1 MTKSVYDPLRA
12 DVLSGKPR
20 PGEKLGALVLRKR
33 FNTGSSPIREAHNAL
48 IAGCGSHWIVQ
59 ISEQLFDAAERYR
72 VLGIDFV
79 SPRNEL
85 EEHRAL
91 VDACSK
97 RNADQAVS
105 LLRFHYGR
113 TYEVMV
119 YSGLAGS
126 ADV

>member
-1 MTKSVYDPLRA
+1 
-12 DVLSGKPR
+12 
-20 PGEKLGALVLRKR
+20 
-33 FNTGSSPIREAHNAL
+33 
-48 IAGCGSHWIVQ
+48 
-59 ISEQLFDAAERYR
+59 
-72 VLGIDFV
+72 
-79 SPRNEL
+79 
-85 EEHRAL
+85 L